1 MKKVETGMQERGVEG
16 KNKIKERFNELAKKV
31 TIDTSEF
38 VKHLLKKKEVSK
50 KECGNAQNFIGKN
63 GANTN
68 LLLLQMKKLLNQSGD
83 EESKTATEGGE
94 TMETT
99 PSASGPS
106 KNEETKMENMLDQV
120 DSIKLE

>member
-38 VKHLLKKKEVSK
+38 VKHLLKKKE
-50 KECGNAQNFIGKN
+50 
-63 GANTN
+63 
-68 LLLLQMKKLLNQSGD
+68 MKKLLNQSGD